1 MAVQEKRLSRM
12 AMEIEELEK
21 REERDHGQGFAG
33 NGRTL
38 RQRVHLCCSDAK
50 SSRVAR
56 LWETTLALLIVL
68 SVIFYAFET
77 YATKPAH
84 RPGLPSQAAFDAGE
98 IFFTLVFFL
107 ELVVRGIAAP
117 TWFTRPDP
125 PPGLSQVGSPRS
137 TMSSAAEV
145 GATDDETP
153 FFLDLLNYLDFVAIL
168 PLPLQLILNP
178 ETNPENLN
186 LEFEIIKLLR
196 VLRIFKIFR
205 SFSGTRILMETAAK
219 SIKPLSLTLMMLFMF
234 FTVVAS
240 LTFMVEPCADEG
252 CVFKDAFN
260 TGYYLAITLTT
271 VGYGDQVPTHPF
283 GRFLAVV
290 TMLFGAV
297 FLSMPIAVIGNKF
310 ELSYEAFEKRE
321 AHKNP
326 KLALETAKKEYQARL
341 DTRRKRVSRGL
352 FSMLYDIKRV
362 ESILEATAGTSP
374 AKPAAK
380 EEETEGKDKSKYAVS
395 GASVFG
401 MTAHELAS
409 AQSRGPASHALV
421 QLSRKHHFIKLD
433 VRQLFR
439 TQALDE
445 NLPTHIQTLMH
456 KITQTSE
463 LAAANQALEEADAQ
477 RRSKLK
483 EQGLDPDHEDDDAT
497 TRMTHANSKGI
508 RAFDLVEKKDKLHL
522 QQANVRRARE
532 RGGCRNNLWLVLE
545 IHGSSRFAY
554 YVYMFRWLMLALSVG
569 VMMLSTFPEFHEYRE
584 DSTYCQRIVA
594 TYCAKIEASTSPNKA
609 AWKAANPGCF
619 KQSLAELRA
628 LGRPGINITADKD
641 YGGCLDHNDCDWP
654 SAAHGMTCASLA
666 DGSPTGALFSGC
678 DVTPAGVPDVVTAV
692 ADGKADDAF
701 KLLNDARDAFVKAN
715 NGSACT
721 PRTEYADSIY
731 SLLME
736 KTPVCQRT
744 PCVDNVPKS
753 RGGSVESYTGGAS
766 SGEYSSVWASVE
778 LIFTIYFVTEYLLRV
793 LAARD
798 FKTFCRSHVANFIF
812 TILLVVEYASVIS
825 YRNGFRYDA
834 WGFGSLDSIWD
845 PHRLRPLRIIV
856 PIRFCAFSS
865 DFRGIRVAILTIER
879 VAGRMMT
886 PALFFGVFM
895 VLFGGMMYVFELLE
909 CKAMPVPDDSG
920 DLKWFYVTK
929 SSTGI
934 DDWSGCMVQD
944 MFDAMW
950 IIIVT

>member
-1 MAVQEKRLSRM
+1 M
-12 AMEIEELEK
+12 
-21 REERDHGQGFAG
+21 D
-33 NGRTL
+33 
-38 RQRVHLCCSDAK
+38 
-50 SSRVAR
+50 
-56 LWETTLALLIVL
+56 
-68 SVIFYAFET
+68 
-77 YATKPAH
+77 
-84 RPGLPSQAAFDAGE
+84 
-98 IFFTLVFFL
+98 
-107 ELVVRGIAAP
+107 
-117 TWFTRPDP
+117 
-125 PPGLSQVGSPRS
+125 
-137 TMSSAAEV
+137 
-145 GATDDETP
+145 
-153 FFLDLLNYLDFVAIL
+153 
-168 PLPLQLILNP
+168 
-178 ETNPENLN
+178 
-186 LEFEIIKLLR
+186 
-196 VLRIFKIFR
+196 
-205 SFSGTRILMETAAK
+205 TAQK

-240 LTFMVEPCADEG
+240 LTFMVEPCANSD

-310 ELSYEAFEKRE
+310 ELAYEAFEKRE

-326 KLALETAKKEYQARL
+326 KLALEAAKKEYQARL
-341 DTRRKRVSRGL
+341 ETRRKRVSRGL
-352 FSMLYDIKRV
+352 FSMLYDIRRV
-362 ESILEATAGTSP
+362 ETILEATATGKSP

-380 EEETEGKDKSKYAVS
+380 DEETAAKDKSKYAVS
-395 GASVFG
+395 RASVFS
-401 MTAHELAS
+401 MTAADLAS
-409 AQSRGPASHALV
+409 MQSRGPASHALTC
-421 QLSRKHHFIKLD
+421 LSRKHHFIKLD

-439 TQALDE
+439 TQELDE
-445 NLPTHIQTLMH
+445 NLPTHIQSLMH

-463 LAAANQALEEADAQ
+463 LAAANRAIEEQTAE
-477 RRSKLK
+477 RRSSLIA
-483 EQGLDPDHEDDDAT
+483 QGLDPDTEDEQES

-522 QQANVRRARE
+522 QQANVRMARE
-532 RGGCRNNLWLVLE
+532 RGGCRDKLWLVLE
-545 IHGSSRFAY
+545 VHGSSRFAY

-569 VMMLSTFPEFHEYRE
+569 AMMLSTFPELHEYRE
-584 DSTYCQRIVA
+584 NSTYCQRIVA
-594 TYCAKIEASTSPNKA
+594 TYCSKIEASTSPNKN

-619 KQSLAELRA
+619 KHSLAELRA
-628 LGRPGINITADKD
+628 LNRPGINITATED
-641 YGGCLDHNDCDWP
+641 YGGCLDHNNCDWP
-654 SAAHGMTCASLA
+654 SVAHGMTCASLA
-666 DGSPTGALFSGC
+666 DGSSTGALFSGC
-678 DVTPAGVPDVVTAV
+678 DVTPDGEAEVVAAV

-701 KLLNDARDAFVKAN
+701 TLLTNKRDAFVKAN

-721 PRTEYADSIY
+721 ARTEYTDSIY

-736 KTPVCQRT
+736 KTPVCERT
-744 PCVDNVPKS
+744 PCIDNVPKS
-753 RGGSVESYTGGAS
+753 RGGSVDSWAGGAS
-766 SGEYSSVWASVE
+766 SGEYSSLWAIVE
-778 LIFTIYFVTEYLLRV
+778 LIFTVYFVTEYLLRV

-798 FKTFCRSHVANFIF
+798 LNTFCRSHLANLIF
-812 TILLVVEYASVIS
+812 TILLVIEYASVIS

-834 WGFGSLDSIWD
+834 WGFGTLDSLWD

-929 SSTGI
+929 SSSGI
-934 DDWSGCMVQD
+934 DDWNGCMVQD